1 MPETVKLLEEDLRE
15 HVQDLNRAMISC
27 AIYTNDK
34 IKTRQREL
42 HPTLKLLYLK
52 GNNQLSEKATYG
64 VGENNYKSYY
74 LAKS

>member
-1 MPETVKLLEEDLRE
+1 
-15 HVQDLNRAMISC
+15 MISC